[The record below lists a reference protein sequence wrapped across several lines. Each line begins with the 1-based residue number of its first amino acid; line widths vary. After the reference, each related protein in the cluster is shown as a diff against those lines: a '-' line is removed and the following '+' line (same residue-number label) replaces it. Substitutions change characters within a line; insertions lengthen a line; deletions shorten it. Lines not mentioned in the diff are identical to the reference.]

1 MKISLL
7 LLVSAFLAGC
17 SVFGDNG
24 AESAPYKLLQSDENM
39 QIEVRNYESMV
50 LVSASMSGDGRNS
63 AFRKLFK
70 YISGENEGAT
80 EIAMTAPVFMDEDSA
95 DQKGTEIAMTAP
107 VFMNENADEPM
118 MSFVMPKGFTL
129 ENTPKPNDSEVKV
142 TEIRNYRVA
151 AIKFNWTLSDTNVKE
166 HTDILSKWIAENG
179 YTAMSEPVQ
188 AGYNGPLTLPWL
200 RHNELLIEVE

>member
-1 MKISLL
+1 MKVFLL
-7 LLVSAFLAGC
+7 LLASAFLAGC

-24 AESAPYKLLQSDENM
+24 VESAPYQLLQSDQDM
-39 QIEVRNYESMV
+39 QIEVRNYESMI

-70 YISGENEGAT
+70 YISGENAGAT
-80 EIAMTAPVFMDEDSA
+80 EIAMTAPVFMDEDTA
-95 DQKGTEIAMTAP
+95 NQKGTEIAMTAP

-118 MSFVMPKGFTL
+118 MSFVMPKSFTL
-129 ENTPKPNDSEVKV
+129 ENTPKPNDSEVTV
-142 TEIRNYRVA
+142 TEIRDYRVA
-151 AIKFNWTLSDTNVKE
+151 AIKFNWTLSDSNVEE
-166 HTDILSKWIAENG
+166 HTQILSKWIAENG

-188 AGYNGPLTLPWL
+188 AGYNGLLTLPWL